1 MPRAQNSNGG
11 TKPVKKRAAKKVAR
25 KMGRPSLYSEA
36 VVSEICRRLHE
47 SDGDALPESLR
58 AICRDPKMPN
68 ASTVADWL
76 NSNPDFSKRYARARE
91 LRKDALVDRIIYLS
105 EKAKSQA
112 YGEPGTGEAGA
123 KVAAYKL
130 EIDTIK
136 WILSKEY
143 SRDYGDKIAQEIS
156 GPDGGPLQSVL
167 SITQEMEDRI
177 KQLGKVRA
185 EMTPPQGYEKPNQT

>member
-1 MPRAQNSNGG
+1 MPRATKSEGK
-11 TKPVKKRAAKKVAR
+11 TKPVKKRAAKKVPR

-36 VVSEICRRLHE
+36 VVSEICSRLHE
-47 SDGDALPESLR
+47 SDGDSLPESLR
-58 AICRDPKMPN
+58 AICRDPKMPD
-68 ASTVADWL
+68 ARTVHEWL
-76 NSNPDFSKRYARARE
+76 CDPEKKDFAQRYARARE

-105 EKAKSQA
+105 DKAKSQA

-143 SRDYGDKIAQEIS
+143 SRDYGERIAQEIS
-156 GPDGGPLQSVL
+156 GPDGGPVK
-167 SITQEMEDRI
+167 TEGDFRPTAEDEVVIRRI
-177 KQLGKVRA
+177 A
-185 EMTPPQGYEKPNQT
+185 ETRTKLKASQNQDA